1 MLLLY
6 PDMRT
11 FQGKNNNM
19 SETLHPVL
27 TKFRANRY
35 RHMLNIPGNRVF
47 ITDQTCSTL
56 VWYEGN
62 VIIEYYMIFPNVC
75 TPLHS
80 HPFDNQIIFLNGE
93 LTGIRRDPETGI
105 ITESN
110 TLYDKHSNMV
120 GSMCPA
126 DQEHAF
132 RTGPMGATFYN
143 FQFWPEDVPNPLS
156 ASIQWNGPPMGPLHD
171 EAMKLLKSI

>member
-1 MLLLY
+1 MQ
-6 PDMRT
+6 T

-19 SETLHPVL
+19 SLHPAL
-27 TKFRANRY
+27 TKFRGIKY

-47 ITDQTCSTL
+47 VTDQTCSTL

-62 VIIEYYMIFPNVC
+62 VVIEYYMIFPNVE
-75 TPLHS
+75 TPLHH

-105 ITESN
+105 ITETTAYDRDSN
-110 TLYDKHSNMV
+110 TV

-126 DQEHAF
+126 GHEHAF
-132 RTGPMGATFYN
+132 KSGPMGATFYN

-156 ASIQWNGPPMGPLHD
+156 AAIQWNGPPMGPVHD
-171 EAMKLLKSI
+171 QAMKLLKTI